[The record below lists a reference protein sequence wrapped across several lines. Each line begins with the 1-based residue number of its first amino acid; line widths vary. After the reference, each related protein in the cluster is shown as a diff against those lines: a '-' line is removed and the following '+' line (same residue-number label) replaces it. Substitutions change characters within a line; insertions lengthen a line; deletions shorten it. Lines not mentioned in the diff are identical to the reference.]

1 MQDLGATFG
10 HQRTST
16 DQPHNPM
23 RTLLMNMAMLAAM
36 LMSPALRAQEMDND
50 GDKKTPEERAKHH
63 TEMMTKE
70 LNLTADQ
77 QTKVADI
84 NLRFARYM
92 GEVKQLQ
99 DKDTAKKRGDVL
111 KEKRDVEF
119 KNVLTADQFARMLKQ
134 REKKKEEEGKH
145 QE

>member
-1 MQDLGATFG
+1 MKTF
-10 HQRTST
+10 
-16 DQPHNPM
+16 
-23 RTLLMNMAMLAAM
+23 LMNMALLAAM
-36 LMSPALRAQEMDND
+36 LMSPALRAQEADND

-84 NLRFARYM
+84 NLRYARYM

-111 KEKRDVEF
+111 KDKRDVEF
-119 KNVLTADQFARMLKQ
+119 KNVLTADQFVKMLKQ
-134 REKKKEEEGKH
+134 REKKKAEEGKH